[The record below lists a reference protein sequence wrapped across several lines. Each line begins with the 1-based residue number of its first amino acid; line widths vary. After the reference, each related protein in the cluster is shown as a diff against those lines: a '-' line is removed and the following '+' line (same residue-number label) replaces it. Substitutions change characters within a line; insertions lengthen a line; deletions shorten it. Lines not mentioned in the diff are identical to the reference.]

1 MRALIQRATKA
12 SVQVADKVA
21 GQIDHGL
28 LIRICSM
35 DGDGES
41 EVKKL
46 AADMSRGN
54 RPGFSKAA
62 EPEDGRTLY
71 EYFVAKLES
80 SGILVENG

>member
-21 GQIDHGL
+21 GQIDQLL

-46 AADMSRGN
+46 AVKIIKLQVFADESRKVN
-54 RPGFSKAA
+54 RALNDIAG
-62 EPEDGRTLY
+62 
-71 EYFVAKLES
+71 
-80 SGILVENG
+80 